1 MAPTLPTHTVSKL
14 TQHTLTRTHKEYS
27 HTHMY
32 MYMYMYTLHRTCGVC
47 FQLLTRVS
55 GVHTVFVTGLVFIPL
70 HSKATATSS
79 VKQVSKPEKLVLI
92 SVSADRTCSG
102 TLVRKKSG
110 RFMTSI
116 IHEMSVHEV
125 HCLLAIS

>member
-1 MAPTLPTHTVSKL
+1 MFIEKVKVHHTTESQFEMLSLCPTHT
-14 TQHTLTRTHKEYS
+14 
-27 HTHMY
+27 
-32 MYMYMYTLHRTCGVC
+32 YTLHRICVVVH

-70 HSKATATSS
+70 QSKVTTTSS

-102 TLVRKKSG
+102 TLVRRKSG
-110 RFMTSI
+110 WYFTT
-116 IHEMSVHEV
+116 IHR
-125 HCLLAIS
+125 LF